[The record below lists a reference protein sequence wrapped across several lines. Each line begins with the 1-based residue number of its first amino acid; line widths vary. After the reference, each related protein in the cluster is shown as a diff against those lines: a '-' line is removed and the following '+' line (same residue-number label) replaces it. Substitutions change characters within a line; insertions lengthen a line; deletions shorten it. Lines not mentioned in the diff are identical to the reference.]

1 MPSLN
6 PQDLTLAHFPQSVGI
21 AVTQLEHATKNA
33 HGSFHFYLV
42 GGVVRDVLLGIADE
56 STDIDI
62 AFQGDYQRL
71 IQLLEADERFV
82 ILQLNPQL
90 HTARVEV
97 REEGRKGK
105 VSFDLAQLR
114 AETYTP
120 DSNYPQP
127 TFNNIPIEWD
137 LARRDFSVNAMAFDV
152 TTGKLL
158 DPFNGYQD
166 LCDKL
171 IRVLHNDSFT
181 DDTTRI
187 DRARKFAARLGFT
200 IEPNTALL
208 MED

>member
-1 MPSLN
+1 MPRLE
-6 PQDLTLAHFPQSVGI
+6 PQNLTLAHFPQSARS
-21 AVTQLEHATKNA
+21 AVSHLERVTDNA
-33 HGSFHFYLV
+33 RSAFHFYLV

-56 STDIDI
+56 SSDIDI
-62 AFQGDYQRL
+62 AFQGDYHRL
-71 IQLLEADERFV
+71 IKLLETDERFV

-90 HTARVEV
+90 HTARIGV
-97 REEGRKGK
+97 RDEGQKYI

-114 AETYTP
+114 AETYTS

-127 TFNNIPIEWD
+127 TFTNIPIEWD
-137 LARRDFSVNAMAFDV
+137 LARRDFTINAIAFDV
-152 TTGKLL
+152 TAGRLL

-171 IRVLHNDSFT
+171 IRVLHKDSFT

-200 IEPNTALL
+200 IEPDTASL